1 MLGMTEDWNTKPL
14 AFVDKIFQSNLN
26 DEKSWPKAVEAF
38 FQEKAEKLHD
48 ELDLA
53 SINETPNHLL
63 VDGQIVKFRCMIQDM
78 FDPEYYMDKYE
89 RFLSQNVNYCHIFL
103 TIYFEIK
110 VKVHF
115 SHQCLC
121 SGGKNG
127 LCL

>member
-1 MLGMTEDWNTKPL
+1 MLGITEDWNTKPL

-78 FDPEYYMDKYE
+78 FDPEYYMDK
-89 RFLSQNVNYCHIFL
+89 
-103 TIYFEIK
+103 
-110 VKVHF
+110 
-115 SHQCLC
+115 
-121 SGGKNG
+121 
-127 LCL
+127 